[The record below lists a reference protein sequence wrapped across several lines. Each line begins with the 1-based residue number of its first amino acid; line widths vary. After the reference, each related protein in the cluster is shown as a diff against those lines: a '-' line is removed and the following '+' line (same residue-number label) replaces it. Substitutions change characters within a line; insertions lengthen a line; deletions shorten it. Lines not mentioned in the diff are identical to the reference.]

1 MPFSIAVQ
9 HDLKAANNGMY
20 EVKTLTV
27 GGTITVLP
35 GGPTPVSA
43 GQALDAAI
51 SDKSFATWLARHPR
65 KTWVNT
71 NLFLQPGA
79 IDVKALPSVPYWD
92 VELFAEPRSWV
103 ILYVD
108 ASTARILGKAVCN
121 VPCSR

>member
-1 MPFSIAVQ
+1 MPFSIVVQ
-9 HDLKAANNGMY
+9 HDPQAAGNGMY
-20 EVKTLTV
+20 QAKTLEV
-27 GGTITVLP
+27 GGMIVVLP

-51 SDKSFATWLARHPR
+51 GDKVFATWLAKHPR

-79 IDVKALPSVPYWD
+79 IGVKVLPSVPYWD
-92 VELFAEPRSWV
+92 VEVFAEPRNWV
-103 ILYVD
+103 MVYVD
-108 ASTARILGKAVCN
+108 ASKAKILSHTVCN